1 MAEHSFTGFRP
12 PAQLDITNGNLCENF
27 RKWKQQLMTFLA
39 ATECDAKPKET
50 QTAIVLNL
58 AGDEVIE
65 ISNHFVYAEE
75 ESGTD
80 PDCVLKKIEEY
91 CTPRKNEVY
100 DSYKFWTTPLSA
112 PIDHFVAELRTKAKN
127 CAFGE
132 MMDRMIRDKI
142 MFSITDTSLKSR
154 LMRENENLTL
164 TRLITIA
171 RAHEAALGHLKD
183 MDSTSST
190 GIVNRLASKPHTNTP
205 ARSDR
210 RERDATPKDCHFCDR
225 KHIMEKEQCPAWGKI
240 CKKCRKP
247 NHFASKCK
255 TKNLNILENADS
267 NCDSEPDPNSAW
279 IGAIHTNGRRLC
291 AEMHVGSAPVV
302 FQLDSGAEVN
312 TICERHIAKSV
323 KVKPTKQRLMVW
335 NGEQVA
341 PNGEVVIA
349 VMNPKTGQRFKVKFI
364 VVGDNFSN
372 LLGLK
377 ALTKMNLITIN
388 KTFNVATLSKIDV
401 CQVYSDV
408 FEEKLGCLPGKVSLT
423 LNSDNKP
430 QILPPRK
437 LPIALQDEVKTELDR
452 LCDLGVL
459 TPITEPTEWVNQ
471 MAVARKKN
479 NAIRLCIDPRL
490 LNESLLREHYQ
501 LPTLEDTLSKFVN
514 AKVFSKL
521 DVSSAYWHLE
531 LDHESSIKTAMITP
545 FGRYR
550 WLRLPFGLSVSS
562 EIFQRNLTQ
571 ALEGLEGVI
580 CVADDIVIV
589 GASQAEHDERL
600 HALLKRCSTTGIK
613 LNKSKVEIDC
623 REFVFLGHIINAS
636 GIKPDPAKI
645 RAICDMPTPAD
656 ITDLRRFC
664 GLVQFLSKFIPGL
677 SELAAPLRGLTRKGI
692 EWDWAPAQQKSFE
705 EIKKKVANAQQLRHY
720 DPNAELTLQADAS
733 QYGLGAALVQHG
745 QPIAYASRSLTD
757 TESRYAQIE
766 KECLSVVFGLER
778 FDQFTFGR
786 PVRVENDHKPLET
799 ILHKPLNA
807 IPKRLQGMM
816 MRMHRYNVQ
825 LKYVPGPSMIVADTL
840 SRACVDK
847 PEKGPFDGINALAYL
862 PISDTR
868 ITELREATAHDDT
881 SQMLMAVISYG
892 WPEHKELLPDPLTPF
907 FAVRDT
913 LTVHDGIIMKGERL
927 FIPLSMRKDTQMRLH
942 SAHLGKDSMLRRAR
956 ELIYWP
962 GMSAD
967 IIQIAEACEVCQKA
981 SPRQAREPLMPHER
995 GEHPFQKA
1003 GVDLFS
1009 IANRNYMVL
1018 VDYLSGFWEVDF
1030 LPSTNTSTIIM
1041 KLKAHF
1047 ARHGI
1052 PEILISDNAQFV
1064 SREFNEFTAS
1074 WGITLKTS
1082 SPGHSQ
1088 SNGKTESA
1096 VKAAKTMMKKCT
1108 NSDHYLA
1115 LLELRNTP
1123 VQNLNLSPAQMAL
1136 SRRTRTCLPST
1147 PEQLKPVAQQ
1157 PHADLQRKIE
1167 IQKRSYDRNA
1177 TPMKPL
1183 ETGAP
1188 IMFDRFDSTKRRAKW
1203 DFGTVIERY
1212 CDSPRSYVIEDQSG
1226 VKYRRNRVH
1235 LKRVPSL
1242 PLNVPPDPIVLEDPI
1257 VEEKY
1262 IPMTTPAQ
1270 AELQTPPESIK
1281 VPDVDTTPRRSH
1293 RPRNP
1298 PTFLRDYST

>member
-1 MAEHSFTGFRP
+1 M
-12 PAQLDITNGNLCENF
+12 
-27 RKWKQQLMTFLA
+27 
-39 ATECDAKPKET
+39 
-50 QTAIVLNL
+50 LNL
-58 AGDEVIE
+58 AGEEVLE
-65 ISNHFVYAEE
+65 ISNHFVYTAEE
-75 ESGTD
+75 SSKD
-80 PDCVLKKIEEY
+80 PNCVLAKIEAY
-91 CTPRKNEVY
+91 CTPHKNEVY
-100 DSYKFWTTPLSA
+100 DSYKFWTTPLST

-132 MMDRMIRDKI
+132 MTDRLIRDKI
-142 MFSITDTSLKSR
+142 MFSITDPALKSR
-154 LMRENENLTL
+154 LMRENDNLTL
-164 TRLITIA
+164 TKLITIA
-171 RAHEAALGHLKD
+171 RAHETAIGHLKD
-183 MDSTSST
+183 MGSTSSP
-190 GIVNRLASKPHTNTP
+190 GIVNKLGSKPHRRSDAHSKTP

-210 RERDATPKDCHFCDR
+210 QDRDATPKDCHFCDR
-225 KHIMEKEQCPAWGKI
+225 RHVMKKELCPAWGKT
-240 CKKCRKP
+240 CKKCLRL
-247 NHFASKCK
+247 NHFATKCK
-255 TKNLNILENADS
+255 AKKLNVLENTDS
-267 NCDSEPDPNSAW
+267 DSDSEPDPDSYW
-279 IGAIHTNGRRLC
+279 IGAIHSNGRRLC
-291 AEMHVGSAPVV
+291 AEMKVGSELVV

-312 TICERHIAKSV
+312 TICKRHVESV
-323 KVKPTKQRLMVW
+323 KVQPTKQKLIVW

-341 PNGEVVIA
+341 PTGEADMTVT
-349 VMNPKTGQRFKVKFI
+349 NPKTGQRFKMKFI
-364 VVGDNFSN
+364 VVGNNFSN

-388 KTFNVATLSKIDV
+388 KTFKVATLSKIDV
-401 CQVYSDV
+401 CQMYSDV
-408 FEEKLGCLPGKVSLT
+408 FDEKLGCLPGKVSLT
-423 LNSDNKP
+423 LKSDNKP
-430 QILPPRK
+430 HILPPRK

-452 LCDLGVL
+452 LCDLSVL

-479 NAIRLCIDPRL
+479 NALRLCIDPRL

-501 LPTLEDTLSKFVN
+501 LPTLEDTLSKFTN

-531 LDHESSIKTAMITP
+531 LDHKSSVKTAMITP

-571 ALEGLEGVI
+571 ALEGLDGVI
-580 CVADDIVIV
+580 CVADDIVVV
-589 GASQAEHDERL
+589 GASQEEHDERL

-613 LNKSKVEIDC
+613 LNKAKVVIDC

-636 GIKPDPAKI
+636 GIKPDPAKV
-645 RAICDMPTPAD
+645 RAIVDMPTPED

-677 SELAAPLRGLTRKGI
+677 SELAAPLRALTHKGI
-692 EWDWAPAQQKSFE
+692 EWDWAAAQQKSFD
-705 EIKKKVANAQQLRHY
+705 EIKEKVANTQQLRHY

-733 QYGLGAALVQHG
+733 QYGLGAALMQHG

-757 TESRYAQIE
+757 TETRYAQIE
-766 KECLSVVFGLER
+766 KECLSVVYGLER
-778 FDQFTFGR
+778 FDQYTFGR
-786 PVRVENDHKPLET
+786 PVRVENDHKPLES

-825 LKYVPGPSMIVADTL
+825 LKYMPGPSMIVADTL

-847 PEKGPFDGINALAYL
+847 PVEKGPFDGINALSYL
-862 PISDTR
+862 PISDAR
-868 ITELREATAHDDT
+868 IAEVREATAHDEVA
-881 SQMLMAVISYG
+881 QMLVAAISHG
-892 WPEHKELLPDPLTPF
+892 WPEHKELLPYPLTPF

-927 FIPLSMRKDTQMRLH
+927 FIPLSMRSDIKTRLH

-956 ELIYWP
+956 ELVYWP
-962 GMSAD
+962 GMAAD
-967 IIQIAEACEVCQKA
+967 ITQMAESCETCQKA
-981 SPRQAREPLMPHER
+981 SPRQAKEPLMPHER

-1009 IANRNYMVL
+1009 IANRNYLVL

-1030 LPSTNTSTIIM
+1030 LPSTNTSTIIL

-1052 PEILISDNAQFV
+1052 PEVLISDNAQFT
-1064 SREFNEFTAS
+1064 SREFTEFTAS

-1088 SNGKTESA
+1088 SNGKTEAA
-1096 VKAAKTMMKKCT
+1096 VKAAKTMMKKCA

-1123 VQNLNLSPAQMAL
+1123 IQNLNLSPAQMAL

-1147 PEQLKPVAQQ
+1147 PELLKPVTHQ
-1157 PHADLQRKIE
+1157 PHADLKRKIE
-1167 IQKRSYDRNA
+1167 IQKRCYDRNA
-1177 TPMKPL
+1177 TLMKPL

-1188 IMFDRFDSTKRRAKW
+1188 ILFDRFDSTKRRAKW
-1203 DFGTVIERY
+1203 DFGTVAERY
-1212 CDSPRSYVIEDQSG
+1212 RDSPRSYIVEDQTG

-1242 PLNVPPDPIVLEDPI
+1242 PLNVPPDDPILLEDPI
-1257 VEEKY
+1257 SEENA
-1262 IPMTTPAQ
+1262 MSMATPEQ
-1270 AELQTPPESIK
+1270 AEPQTPPESIQ
-1281 VPDVDTTPRRSH
+1281 VPAANSQATPRRSH

-1298 PTFLRDYST
+1298 PSYLKDYST